1 LRDRYAQLRRRE
13 KRLLKLVE
21 KRVMRGNI
29 RPEMIERI
37 EHRITDQ
44 EAENWQLM
52 RDYFRTSERP
62 LGLEGFLQE
71 MGASRAPVR
80 WWILRKPSQSRCR
93 CCRRNRRD
101 KSAARTRRRCGW
113 CCNH

>member
-1 LRDRYAQLRRRE
+1 MTKPGRLPCVNPRCRRTAPASQFGECDIICRACWKLLPQRLRDRYAQLRRRE
-13 KRLLKLVE
+13 KRLSKLVE

-29 RPEMIERI
+29 AADVIERI

-52 RDYFRTSERP
+52 RDYFRTSEKP

-71 MGASRAPVR
+71 MG
-80 WWILRKPSQSRCR
+80 L
-93 CCRRNRRD
+93 
-101 KSAARTRRRCGW
+101 
-113 CCNH
+113 